1 MAPRL
6 AHYRLAWI
14 TTIKQALRLFFVDY
28 QTARSLLVNQG
39 MATEQN
45 PDALIVRLKQG
56 QPPIPGQITSLLLA
70 LKVVFEALREADMFE
85 RELAGSLYLLASE
98 SRHQFERGQ
107 RSGVDWPPLL
117 DEDLSRIA
125 IAVRSIFIGI
135 WQG

>member
-6 AHYRLAWI
+6 AHYCLAWI
-14 TTIKQALRLFFVDY
+14 TTIKQAFRLFFVDY

-39 MATEQN
+39 M
-45 PDALIVRLKQG
+45 
-56 QPPIPGQITSLLLA
+56 
-70 LKVVFEALREADMFE
+70 READAFE